1 MSKTLTLLMGL
12 SFATALAA
20 SAAEAQAAS
29 ANFALFDYSDQTD
42 VTTDASTQAVYSSP
56 LSAKLTSGNTVTSL
70 YVFCIDIGHE
80 IDPPV
85 NGLDYTK
92 IALSTDTWG
101 TPGDAPLSPTVVGE
115 IGYLANYGYDLIATK
130 ASDLDDQLAAVQD
143 AIWTIEYPASTFTPT
158 VSDVLTTTQVSSLI
172 SADISNAAA
181 HALPGTATI
190 DAIVPDGGNTQGFVI
205 AAPEPAA
212 WALMTIGVG
221 AIGAMLRRRRSLALT
236 GPARRRSGSA
246 QIAG

>member
-1 MSKTLTLLMGL
+1 MSKTWILLAGV
-12 SFATALAA
+12 SAATAIAA
-20 SAAEAQAAS
+20 SAADAQAVS
-29 ANFALFDYSDQTD
+29 ANFALYDYNDQTEI
-42 VTTDASTQAVYSSP
+42 TTGGSNQSVYSSP
-56 LSAKLTSGNTVTSL
+56 LSANLTSGNTVTSL

-101 TPGDAPLSPTVVGE
+101 TPGDATLSPTVVGE
-115 IGYLANYGYDLIATK
+115 IGYLAKYGYELIHDK
-130 ASDLDDQLAAVQD
+130 ASDLDDRLAAVQD

-158 VSDVLTTTQVSSLI
+158 VSNMLTTTQVSGLI
-172 SADISNAAA
+172 AADITNAAA

-221 AIGAMLRRRRSLALT
+221 AIGAMLRRRRSLART
-236 GPARRRSGSA
+236 GPVRRNSGAA